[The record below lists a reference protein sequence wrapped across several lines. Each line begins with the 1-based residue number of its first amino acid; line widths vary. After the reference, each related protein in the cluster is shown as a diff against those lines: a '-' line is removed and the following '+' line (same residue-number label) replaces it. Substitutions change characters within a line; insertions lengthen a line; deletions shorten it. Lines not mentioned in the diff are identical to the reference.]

1 MSTAV
6 SPTFPTAEHVSDPQ
20 LSWTSSLSTPRNIM
34 SESCSTPVTTTFSC
48 RITPQ
53 KVCVFPV
60 DQDHRMLI
68 PFVEVLIQNTTFGGT
83 QGFTRKPAT
92 PWTDDEG
99 QFAGIVHQE
108 RNWTYILV
116 SGAGQIV
123 PADQPERVSPH
134 LGTQCDIPRD

>member
-1 MSTAV
+1 MDELAANATKHNVGIVLYSGNDDILV
-6 SPTFPTAEHVSDPQ
+6 SHY
-20 LSWTSSLSTPRNIM
+20 
-34 SESCSTPVTTTFSC
+34 TTEGM
-48 RITPQ
+48 R
-53 KVCVFPV
+53 VPV
-60 DQDHRMLI
+60 DQDYRTLI

-116 SGAGQIV
+116 SGAGQMV